1 MAVNTNSLKKM
12 LKGNTMIFILLAV
25 MLFFQALI
33 VGFGKGSLFAP
44 ENITNLINQNAW
56 VVILATGMLLCI
68 LTGGNIDLSVGSV
81 ICLVGAVAGILIVN
95 LGWPVI
101 PSIIVCLIV
110 GTAIGAWH

>member
-44 ENITNLINQNAW
+44 ENITNLINQ
-56 VVILATGMLLCI
+56 TGQ
-68 LTGGNIDLSVGSV
+68 THVKTLSDKITESV
-81 ICLVGAVAGILIVN
+81 KF
-95 LGWPVI
+95 
-101 PSIIVCLIV
+101 
-110 GTAIGAWH
+110 